1 MQLMQGQSLT
11 DANYADFVAKLYG
24 NIITYSLM
32 DKGYTY
38 RTERIGE
45 VNPRAVLRA
54 EAMNIRDYSGAALL
68 EEAKTVLYYAIR
80 VIQDSLAEGTLT
92 MAELQ
97 GLSPELM
104 ETIAMDREAL
114 KSTYAAAEYSIFDQY
129 MSLPEFS
136 EEYWKDLFVLVS
148 RNHYDMT
155 PAQIE
160 KALSY
165 YNARATVQFG
175 SIYEVPYDMLG
186 LHRRRTAQLNPM
198 NPTAKQWCI
207 TNA

>member
-1 MQLMQGQSLT
+1 MQLMQGQSLI

-54 EAMNIRDYSGAALL
+54 EAMNIRDYSGAAIL

-80 VIQDSLAEGTLT
+80 VIQDYLAEGTLT

-104 ETIAMDREAL
+104 ETIAMDRETL
-114 KSTYAAAEYSIFDQY
+114 KSTYAAAEYSIFNQY
-129 MSLPEFS
+129 MNLPKFS
-136 EEYWKDLFVLVS
+136 EEDWQDLFVLV
-148 RNHYDMT
+148 RRKHYEVT
-155 PAQIE
+155 EAQIE

-165 YNARATVQFG
+165 YNARATVQLG
-175 SIYEVPYDMLG
+175 SIYEVPYDTSG
-186 LHRRRTAQLNPM
+186 LHQRRTALLNPM
-198 NPTAKQWCI
+198 NPPAKQLCI